1 MLLLWPP
8 PREPRQLFMALN
20 DPLLDDILVGTVVN
34 EVPRPV
40 GDLAGRVGR
49 RPLAQALDEL
59 QLEGLDLLERLARRH
74 LRQRL
79 PHGLPPKRRPD
90 QPAGG
95 AGTRPPA
102 P

>member
-1 MLLLWPP
+1 MLLLWHP

-79 PHGLPPKRRPD
+79 PPRPPPQKPRRQHAGAPRPLPPL
-90 QPAGG
+90 
-95 AGTRPPA
+95 
-102 P
+102 